1 MKYCMLSICFAILL
15 AGAAVRGTDFFPTV
29 RLDSGASRA
38 QIDSVLVSVNGDP
51 VTLLDVLLETTGAER
66 ELAGLFTGE
75 RLLNET
81 RLLRTRT
88 LESIILRKLLYLK
101 YQENPFP
108 VPPQEIENVLDLIS
122 RDMGIT
128 TREMLEEKL
137 SALGSSVEKL
147 KERAKERL
155 VTEAMLHQLCDRQV
169 YVTPKEVYEE
179 YTSHPERW
187 TEPEAIN
194 LQLLQILREN
204 GRAGDNPGKYAEGL
218 REQAS
223 GANYEVFRELV
234 KNHSDSPLASAGGET
249 GYMSTEKLRPEFAA
263 ALKGLQPG
271 ETAGPVETPEAF
283 YYLRICGFHPAK
295 KIPFSKIRER
305 IEKELREKALAEN
318 RRRYEEKLREKAVI
332 RYFGP

>member
-1 MKYCMLSICFAILL
+1 MKHIIRLICFVLFF
-15 AGAAVRGTDFFPTV
+15 AGAAVRGTDLFPTV

-81 RLLRTRT
+81 KQLRTRT
-88 LESIILRKLLYLK
+88 LENIILRKLLYLK
-101 YQENPFP
+101 YLENPFP
-108 VPPQEIENVLDLIS
+108 VPPQEIENLVDIIS

-128 TREMLEEKL
+128 TREMLEERL
-137 SALGSSVEKL
+137 TALGSSLEKL

-155 VTEAMLHQLCDRQV
+155 VTEAMLHQLCDREV
-169 YVTPKEVYEE
+169 YVTPREVYEE

-204 GRAGDNPGKYAEGL
+204 GKSGGNPAKYAEGL
-218 REQAS
+218 RNQVAGAS
-223 GANYEVFRELV
+223 YELFRELV
-234 KNHSDSPLASAGGET
+234 KAHSDSPLAASGGET

-263 ALKGLQPG
+263 ALKGLRAG

-283 YYLRICGFHPAK
+283 YFLRICGFRPAK

-305 IEKELREKALAEN
+305 IEKELTDRALAEN
-318 RRRYEEKLREKAVI
+318 RRQYEEKLREKAVI